1 MLINLIAIATITI
14 PESVTSIGADTFKGC
29 ESLMDIYH
37 TGTKDKWD
45 KLAKDLKLNS
55 YTVVHCATELK
66 VLTHPSNI
74 TVQPGKNVSFTV
86 KAQGDGLKYQWYYM
100 KAGAA
105 SWSQWGSRTTATT
118 TATANESWDGMRVY
132 CKVTDKYGKT
142 VKSNPA
148 TITVTQ
154 ELKITKHPVGATVR
168 TGDTVTLS
176 LKAEGLGLSYQWY
189 FKKAGQTAWN
199 VWKGH
204 TGATETAAA
213 PSSWDGIQFYCKVSD
228 KNGNEINSNTVKI
241 TLSDVL
247 SITQQPAN
255 QTAALGSAVTLSLK
269 AKGEGVTYQWY
280 YKKTTQTSWN
290 VWSGRTHASETVTP
304 NESWNGIQLYCKVTD
319 KSGKTVDSAKAK
331 IILSGVITVIQQPTN
346 KTVLL
351 GKSVTLSLKAE
362 GEALSY
368 QWYFKKAGQSSFSA
382 WSGRTH
388 DSETCTP
395 NATWNGIQ
403 LYCLI
408 KDSTGKSVKS
418 NTVTVTVNGAE
429 LKITTQPVN
438 KSVKL
443 GNSVTVSLS
452 AQGSGL
458 SYQWYYKKS
467 GQSSFS
473 AWNGRTHA
481 SETCK
486 PNETWNGMQLYCLVK
501 DAFGK
506 SVKSNTIKITVTGIE
521 LKILTQPVGET
532 VRLGFDYTI
541 SLKAQGV
548 GLTYQWYYKKEGQ
561 SSFTAWKGRTHASET
576 VTLTESWDGIQLY
589 CIVKDSCGKSVKSKT
604 ITIYV
609 EDESQELQPGEY
621 NCFWY
626 KSGDSEYGEDI
637 FDTANSIGY
646 FIELFIYSDNTAALV
661 TYSDYSVDNSIDYWI
676 EDGQIVSDNDT
687 FVYYYSEGILYLY
700 GWSDGEYCEFA
711 FNPVEYYIQ

>member
-1 MLINLIAIATITI
+1 MGYSQGSDDFQIVNGEYKGSSSNVIIPVGVTSIEYGAFIEFDDLDEPLPNNTITSITIPDTVTTIEGCAFEYCYALKKVTFGKSVKKIKSCAFGYCKRLTSLNLPNSVTYIGGGAFLNCSELTTIYI
-14 PESVTSIGADTFKGC
+14 PESVTYIADDNNCDEFDSYGIYEGAFNGC
-29 ESLMDIYH
+29 ESLMDIYY

-45 KLAKDLKLNS
+45 NLAKDLKLNS
-55 YTVVHCATELK
+55 YTTVHCATELK
-66 VLTHPSNI
+66 VLTHPSNV

-154 ELKITKHPVGATVR
+154 ELKITKQPVGATVR

-255 QTAALGSAVTLSLK
+255 QTSALGSAVTLSLK

-304 NESWNGIQLYCKVTD
+304 N
-319 KSGKTVDSAKAK
+319 
-331 IILSGVITVIQQPTN
+331 
-346 KTVLL
+346 
-351 GKSVTLSLKAE
+351 
-362 GEALSY
+362 
-368 QWYFKKAGQSSFSA
+368 
-382 WSGRTH
+382 
-388 DSETCTP
+388 
-395 NATWNGIQ
+395 ATWNGIQ

-418 NTVTVTVNGAE
+418 NTVKVTVTGEE

-589 CIVKDSCGKSVKSKT
+589 CIVKDSSGKSIKSDT
-604 ITIYV
+604 ITFYIESVDKDLIY
-609 EDESQELQPGEY
+609 GEY
-621 NCFWY
+621 NCVWLKIDDNEY
-626 KSGDSEYGEDI
+626 DSDDMAYFNEQGSYISFLI
-637 FDTANSIGY
+637 FYDDSISLIFY
-646 FIELFIYSDNTAALV
+646 QDYDVDDVYEL
-661 TYSDYSVDNSIDYWI
+661 DY
-676 EDGQIVSDNDT
+676 
-687 FVYYYSEGILYLY
+687 
-700 GWSDGEYCEFA
+700 DGE
-711 FNPVEYYIQ
+711 